1 MQREVS
7 IERFDAH
14 KGEDWAIMMMA
25 NAMSGE
31 NGQMIFYRGQMMRRV
46 QLRAVRDVGGAL
58 PRAAYF
64 SAVVHGAH
72 RPGIHAE
79 DGDDTPVRA
88 WRAHSLAL
96 YAVPVFTLYS
106 AIVTPVWNT
115 SITKSTEAEAC
126 ARRGL
131 ATKSA
136 GGGRNNAAIGAR
148 PSTPTRASY
157 ARAPRKGR
165 IN

>member
-1 MQREVS
+1 
-7 IERFDAH
+7 
-14 KGEDWAIMMMA
+14 
-25 NAMSGE
+25 
-31 NGQMIFYRGQMMRRV
+31 MI
-46 QLRAVRDVGGAL
+46 LRHGDKAGILSAVRNVGDAVPQGADSGPVHAAERL
-58 PRAAYF
+58 GICDSGSDKARIGRHARIRWRTRAASIRF
-64 SAVVHGAH
+64 H
-72 RPGIHAE
+72 
-79 DGDDTPVRA
+79 
-88 WRAHSLAL
+88 
-96 YAVPVFTLYS
+96 S

-136 GGGRNNAAIGAR
+136 GGGAKHATTGAR

-165 IN
+165 IS

>member
-1 MQREVS
+1 
-7 IERFDAH
+7 
-14 KGEDWAIMMMA
+14 
-25 NAMSGE
+25 
-31 NGQMIFYRGQMMRRV
+31 MI
-46 QLRAVRDVGGAL
+46 LRLGDKAGILPAVRNVGDAVPQGADSGPVHAAERL
-58 PRAAYF
+58 GICDSGSDKARIGRHARIRWRTRAASIRF
-64 SAVVHGAH
+64 H
-72 RPGIHAE
+72 
-79 DGDDTPVRA
+79 
-88 WRAHSLAL
+88 
-96 YAVPVFTLYS
+96 S

-136 GGGRNNAAIGAR
+136 GGGGRNNAATGAR

-165 IN
+165 IS